1 MYSTHNEGKSVAAEI
16 FIKTLKNKIYKY
28 MTSLSEDVHIDKFD
42 DLLNK
47 HNSTVIMQKG
57 DKLCASSVRTMG
69 HWRLAPLITNG

>member
-1 MYSTHNEGKSVAAEI
+1 
-16 FIKTLKNKIYKY
+16 
-28 MTSLSEDVHIDKFD
+28 MTSVSEDVHTDKFD

-57 DKLCASSVRTMG
+57 DKLCVSSVRTMG